1 MHVRFPVTYRSL
13 IRDMGLPLLCLSFL
27 VAWPNC
33 SPKSGSNQ
41 SVVVKVGDRV
51 VTLRDLERIVTITSL
66 ENGISKKV
74 VWSSIDSLIERIV
87 DDFLILE
94 YGEEKGITLP
104 DIELE
109 RAIQDI
115 VKDYPDSSF
124 KETFLA
130 RCIDYAEWKQR
141 LREQLSI
148 EKIIN
153 EQASSLPPI
162 SHHAIKA
169 YYDERKEE
177 FRHPPRVKLIHIVT
191 KEKEE
196 AEALLARIRQ
206 EEDMTRLLQEQA
218 GDLALGGD
226 HGAQWRTGDML
237 PPELSEVAFSI
248 EIDTISGIIET
259 QYGFHIIKVLKR
271 EPAGR
276 KGLLEVITEIENM
289 LLREA
294 IERHYRVWLEELRKM
309 YPIKVNHALLE
320 QKKDAYAND

>member
-1 MHVRFPVTYRSL
+1 M
-13 IRDMGLPLLCLSFL
+13 
-27 VAWPNC
+27 
-33 SPKSGSNQ
+33 
-41 SVVVKVGDRV
+41 
-51 VTLRDLERIVTITSL
+51 
-66 ENGISKKV
+66 
-74 VWSSIDSLIERIV
+74 VWSSINSLIDRIV
-87 DDFLILE
+87 DDLLILG

-115 VKDYPDSSF
+115 VKDYPDNSF
-124 KETFLA
+124 KETLLT

-162 SHHAIKA
+162 SHHTIKA
-169 YYDERKEE
+169 YYEERKEE
-177 FRHPPRVKLIHIVT
+177 FQHPPRVKVIHIVT
-191 KEKEE
+191 KKKEE
-196 AEALLARIRQ
+196 AEVLLARIEQ
-206 EEDMTRLLQEQA
+206 EEDMTRLFQEQA

-226 HGAQWRTGDML
+226 RGADWRTGEML

-248 EIDTISGIIET
+248 EIDTVSGIIET

-276 KGLLEVITEIENM
+276 KGLLEVITEIENT

-294 IERHYRVWLEELRKM
+294 IERHYRVWLEELRKR
-309 YPIKVNHALLE
+309 YPIKVNHDLVE
-320 QKKDAYAND
+320 QKKNAYAND

>member
-1 MHVRFPVTYRSL
+1 MEGLLVRYRSL
-13 IRDMGLPLLCLSFL
+13 LRQRGLPLLCLSFL
-27 VAWPNC
+27 LIWPNC
-33 SPKSGSNQ
+33 SPESVSSQ

-51 VTLRDLERIVTITSL
+51 VTLGDLERLVNITSL
-66 ENGISKKV
+66 ENGISKQV
-74 VWSSIDSLIERIV
+74 VWSSVDSLADRIV
-87 DDFLILE
+87 DDFLVLE

-115 VKDYPDSSF
+115 VKDYPGDSF
-124 KETFLA
+124 KETLLT
-130 RCIDYAEWKQR
+130 RCIDYAEWKER
-141 LREQLSI
+141 LREQLLI
-148 EKIIN
+148 EKIMN

-169 YYDERKEE
+169 YYEESKEE
-177 FRHPPRVKLIHIVT
+177 FQHPPRVKVIHFVI

-196 AEALLARIRQ
+196 AEALHARIKQ
-206 EEDMTRLLQEQA
+206 EGDMANLLQEQA
-218 GDLALGGD
+218 GDLALGED
-226 HGAQWRTGDML
+226 HGARWHTSDML
-237 PPELSEVAFSI
+237 PPEVSEVAFSI
-248 EIDTISGIIET
+248 DVDTISGIIET

-294 IERHYRVWLEELRKM
+294 IERHYRVWLEELRKR
-309 YPIKVNHALLE
+309 YPVNVNHVLLE
-320 QKKDAYAND
+320 QKKNAYAND